1 MKRLRLSLSY
11 NPGEE
16 HEQSQNVRLL
26 GWNLEPGPPEYESV
40 MLYIPLLCS
49 VKIVLFIHCL
59 FNDLV
64 SDSVYIVLSGRM
76 TNPLK
81 TVIIL
86 NYI

>member
-1 MKRLRLSLSY
+1 MDWGRTREITERLVAGLKF
-11 NPGEE
+11 
-16 HEQSQNVRLL
+16 
-26 GWNLEPGPPEYESV
+26 EPGPPEYESV
-40 MLYIPLLCS
+40 MLYIPLPCS
-49 VKIVLFIHCL
+49 VKIVLFVYCL

-81 TVIIL
+81 TKINL